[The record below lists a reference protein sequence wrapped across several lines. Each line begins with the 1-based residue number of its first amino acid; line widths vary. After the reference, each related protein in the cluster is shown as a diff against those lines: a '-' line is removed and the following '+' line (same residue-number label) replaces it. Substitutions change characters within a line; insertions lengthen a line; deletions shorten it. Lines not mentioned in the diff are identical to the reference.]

1 MQSHFYTIDTVKA
14 TRAKAEAKAEARAE
28 AEDLAQWASA
38 NVSVGLKEKY
48 ESSVSSYLA
57 ALVKAARH

>member
-14 TRAKAEAKAEARAE
+14 TGAKAEARAE
-28 AEDLAQWASA
+28 AKAEAEDLAQWPSA

-48 ESSVSSYLA
+48 DSSVSSYCT
-57 ALVKAARH
+57 K